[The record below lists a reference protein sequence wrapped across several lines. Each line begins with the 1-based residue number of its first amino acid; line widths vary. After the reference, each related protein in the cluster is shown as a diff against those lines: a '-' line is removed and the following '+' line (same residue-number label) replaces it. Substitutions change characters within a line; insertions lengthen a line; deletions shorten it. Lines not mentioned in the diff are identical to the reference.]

1 MNMRQSAGWLSVIVV
16 LLAGMS
22 LVARGSPPGVSDAR
36 QAGEVAMVTTDC
48 GKTEPP
54 FAFEITPMTDWIT
67 DSGASQC
74 LTYVMSVGSPS
85 RVDLDGDGTEDF
97 VVVMFA
103 KDPASA
109 ILRWARITSEGML
122 DTTDLVFT
130 PDLFDLPSLGGDEVW
145 TGAHPRAFE
154 DMNGDGLPDLIFLAS
169 TTAPGPVYRSR
180 FFYSLN
186 TNTPPPAPLIGD
198 VDGDGIVGILDF
210 LLVLANWGPCP

>member
-48 GKTEPP
+48 GVTEPP

-67 DSGASQC
+67 DSDALNC
-74 LTYVMSVGSPS
+74 LTSALTLGLSPS
-85 RVDLDGDGTEDF
+85 RVDLDGNGTEDF
-97 VVVMFA
+97 VIFLV
-103 KDPASA
+103 DQGTP

-180 FFYSLN
+180 FFYALN
-186 TNTPPPAPLIGD
+186 TLPPPPSPLVGD

-210 LLVLANWGPCP
+210 LLVLENWTV